1 MKRIKFLS
9 IIFIIMALLCGCSN
23 KKDSPAD
30 NKNNKDNSIT
40 CGTYEYSN
48 NETAD
53 SKLPVN
59 FIITIY
65 ENGTYSYCESLALSS
80 ATEGTWKIS
89 EGKLVLADYSGTN
102 YFNIEKDKLTFISED
117 SDNFEHVN
125 VKDGEEFTFRE

>member
-40 CGTYEYSN
+40 YGTYEYSN